1 MLAKVDDWQFDAFK
15 LNEVSGGRPLS
26 LLSYALLKRCEVADK
41 FEMDDHRLVKFLMR
55 VEDGYPNNPYHNRIH
70 AADVLQSL
78 HVLVVRG
85 GLIGH
90 GFCDEVSLTSCYLSA
105 VSGRRGLEVQGE
117 RWEYVHGLPWMEVH
131 EPARSAPDLFPAN
144 KTRLWACNLTI
155 SPVNCSI

>member
-1 MLAKVDDWQFDAFK
+1 MPHQVMDVLSKVDDWQFDAFK

-41 FEMDDHRLVKFLMR
+41 FQMDDHRLVKFLMR

-90 GFCDEVSLTSCYLSA
+90 GYCDEVSLTSCYLSA
-105 VSGRRGLEVQGE
+105 VSVGGG
-117 RWEYVHGLPWMEVH
+117 
-131 EPARSAPDLFPAN
+131 AAA
-144 KTRLWACNLTI
+144 
-155 SPVNCSI
+155 